1 MSAPLPT
8 SGRLSL
14 DDADTSPVSVHKCS
28 GREASLLDCE
38 RAEVEDGVETVGVS
52 CLNAR
57 DLSERCGEGELPFAD
72 SCYYIGRERV
82 TRLKAH
88 LRCLQ
93 RNATLVVV
101 NSQVL

>member
-14 DDADTSPVSVHKCS
+14 DDTDAAPVSVHKCS
-28 GREASLLDCE
+28 GREASLLDCD
-38 RAEVEDGVETVGVS
+38 RAEVEVGAEPVGVT

-82 TRLKAH
+82 TRLKAE
-88 LRCLQ
+88 LRCRQ
-93 RNATLVVV
+93 RNASLVVV